1 MWYVLLKNTK
11 LIEYAQLDSIH
22 IFSFLLS
29 AVVHDIGHPGR
40 TNAFLMNVMDDVAV
54 IYNDKSVLENFH
66 IASAF
71 KIMRRPG
78 TNIFS
83 QMSLEEFRTVRRFMI
98 ECVLATDMS
107 KHGKQMTLA
116 QNKLENMADEKVF
129 TLSFLL
135 HAADIGHAC
144 RPWSMTEKWTELI
157 SEEFF

>member
-1 MWYVLLKNTK
+1 
-11 LIEYAQLDSIH
+11 
-22 IFSFLLS
+22 
-29 AVVHDIGHPGR
+29 
-40 TNAFLMNVMDDVAV
+40 LMNVMDDVAV